1 MIKKIALM
9 SLVLSQLAISCSSDD
24 SSDGNTTETEQSL
37 SEQIANI
44 VKQPYSKLSPADQ
57 KTKLEAEANEMLVQL
72 DKTKNLSALEAIENL
87 NRLLDIST
95 PDIFSGLNDNE
106 AEDIINTAGVYG
118 IYTWNNTEETWIKT
132 SSKSELKFVF
142 PAKESQTA
150 NNASFSTNSVSSDIK
165 VAVEDSYNWQTD
177 TQTNDY
183 FFLPTSA
190 DAVLTIDNV
199 KAATFSQNAKY
210 TSGNETPDEASY
222 KMILNDGYTF
232 EISGKKA
239 PAAAN
244 SSFSYNGKNLIKFT
258 SGSTAKID
266 ELIKEK
272 ALSKYSG
279 TANGLIQIM
288 DNFVIFADTDIATFA
303 AEDEALE
310 KSNIKPTSPNY
321 YDPQANYKAY
331 YTAQNTYYKKQ
342 SEGDVA
348 NFSKNAKLILVSKK
362 DGTKIADVVMRSEI
376 GETYDTQLPVWVE
389 DSNNGGYWSTWDST
403 ESITVQYYD
412 EVYYLKFNDNTEVEM
427 SAYFSTGFDNLTTKF
442 ENFLKAFERN

>member
-1 MIKKIALM
+1 MLKKLLLL
-9 SLVLSQLAISCSSDD
+9 SVVVSQLTISCSKDD
-24 SSDGNTTETEQSL
+24 SPVDPTDQNLGD
-37 SEQIANI
+37 QITDI
-44 VKQPYSKLSPADQ
+44 TKLPYSSLKPEDQ
-57 KTKLEAEANEMLVQL
+57 KVKLEVEANEMLLQM
-72 DKTKNLSALEAIENL
+72 DKSKTSGAIEAIQNLENL
-87 NRLLDIST
+87 LRINTI
-95 PDIFSGLNDNE
+95 DIFDGKNDDE
-106 AEDIINTAGVYG
+106 IEDILNVSGTYA
-118 IYTWNNTEETWIKT
+118 IYTWNNTDQIWIKSASAT
-132 SSKSELKFVF
+132 ELKFIFPSKKNQTTNNASLSSKS
-142 PAKESQTA
+142 T
-150 NNASFSTNSVSSDIK
+150 SSDIK
-165 VAVEDSYNWQTD
+165 VKYSDTD
-177 TQTNDY
+177 QIY
-183 FFLPTSA
+183 LPTSV
-190 DAVLTIDNV
+190 DATLIIDNAQ
-199 KAATFSQNAKY
+199 AATFAINSKY
-210 TSGNETPDEASY
+210 SNGNETPDEASY

-321 YDPQANYKAY
+321 DDPQANYKAY

-362 DGTKIADVVMRSEI
+362 DGTKIADVVMRSEK